1 MPINANTL
9 PANSIE
15 FNGQQLHGR
24 YRVTQTSFI
33 TYFEDQ
39 VKSAPLDER
48 VSTKHITQWLLKNMA
63 IYTHN
68 D

>member
-1 MPINANTL
+1 MPIYANAL
-9 PANSIE
+9 PDNSIE
-15 FNGQQLHGR
+15 LNGQQLHGG

-48 VSTKHITQWLLKNMA
+48 VSTEHIAQWLLKNMA